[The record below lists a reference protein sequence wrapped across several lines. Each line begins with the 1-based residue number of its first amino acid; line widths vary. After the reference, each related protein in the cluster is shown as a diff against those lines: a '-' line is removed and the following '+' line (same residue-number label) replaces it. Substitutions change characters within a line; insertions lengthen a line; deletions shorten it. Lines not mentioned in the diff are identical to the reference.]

1 MFISGK
7 ETVEFLKKCD
17 NVYIFTH
24 QSPDGDCIGS
34 GFALH
39 EFFRSTGR
47 RSAVLCSDK
56 FPDKFSFITD
66 TENNADFTPE
76 TFITVD
82 VADKKLLGKYEEI
95 YGDRIN
101 LCIDHHISN
110 KDYAERTFLK
120 ADDAAACQVLYRLF
134 SAMSFELSDYSAV
147 CLYTGMA
154 TDTGCF
160 RYENTGGETHEII
173 GEIMRCHKLDY
184 AGINRKMFEIKTRAR
199 MTLESNM
206 CSIMEEYLG
215 GKLVIVPV
223 TLDMIKEMGIV
234 SGELEGIASLTIQ
247 LEGTEVG
254 VFMKEREPNV
264 FKCSFRSAD
273 KVNVS
278 DICGTFGGGGHVK
291 ASGCIIEG
299 TDLADVK
306 NKIIEAVG
314 KVLK

>member
-7 ETVEFLKKCD
+7 ETIEFLKNCD

-39 EFFRSTGR
+39 DFFKSMGK

-56 FPDKFSFITD
+56 FPDKFNFITD

-82 VADKKLLGKYEEI
+82 VADKKLMGKYEEL
-95 YGDRIN
+95 YGDKIN
-101 LCIDHHISN
+101 LCIDHHVSN
-110 KDYAERTFLK
+110 KDYAERTFLR

-134 SAMSFELSDYSAV
+134 CAMSFELSDYSAA

-160 RYENTGGETHEII
+160 KYENTSAETHEII
-173 GEIMRCHKLDY
+173 GEIMRHHNLKY
-184 AGINRKMFEIKTRAR
+184 AEINRSMFDIKSKAR
-199 MTLESNM
+199 MILESKFVDF
-206 CSIMEEYLG
+206 MEEYLDN
-215 GKLVIVPV
+215 KLIIAAV
-223 TLDMIKEMGIV
+223 TLDMMNEIGIDYD
-234 SGELEGIASLTIQ
+234 EFEGLAPMTIQ

-254 VFMKEREPNV
+254 VLIKEREPNV
-264 FKCSFRSAD
+264 FRCSFRSAD
-273 KVNVS
+273 SVNVS
-278 DICGTFGGGGHVK
+278 EICRTLGGGGHAK
-291 ASGCIIEG
+291 AAGCTIEG
-299 TDLADVK
+299 CTLEEAE
-306 NKIIEAVG
+306 NRIIAAVR
-314 KVLK
+314 KAIA